1 MRRVS
6 IALLCALALY
16 GGGVLALSES
26 EPEALA
32 AGDGEPDEAVEAEA
46 DVPAAAEDAEE
57 EEEVAPGLPEP
68 EEGNSATAAGAA
80 GDSSVQFVV
89 TQKMRSQLAA
99 LGYTES
105 EIGALNA
112 ERAAAIVRDDL
123 RTSNASSA
131 LPSAP

>member
-1 MRRVS
+1 M
-6 IALLCALALY
+6 
-16 GGGVLALSES
+16 LALSES

-131 LPSAP
+131 LPSTP